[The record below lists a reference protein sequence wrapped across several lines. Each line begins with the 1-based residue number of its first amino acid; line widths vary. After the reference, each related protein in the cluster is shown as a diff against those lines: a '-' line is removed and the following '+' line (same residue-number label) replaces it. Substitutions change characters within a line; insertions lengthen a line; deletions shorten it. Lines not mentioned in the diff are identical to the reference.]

1 MTVSSSTA
9 ANVRELLAPRVPR
22 LLTAGDSADH
32 EPLGGD
38 GLGLDSIAIAEALL
52 ECERQFGVR
61 LTDLLDGAPVTIAR
75 IAQRVEQDSA
85 S

>member
-1 MTVSSSTA
+1 MTVSTSSVA
-9 ANVRELLAPRVPR
+9 SVREVLAVRVPR
-22 LLTAGDSADH
+22 LLLAGDSADH
-32 EPLGGD
+32 LPLGSD

-52 ECERQFGVR
+52 DCERRFRIR

-75 IAQRVEQDSA
+75 IAARVEQDPA

>member
-1 MTVSSSTA
+1 MTVSSSSVVS
-9 ANVRELLAPRVPR
+9 VREVLAVRMPR
-22 LLTAGDSADH
+22 LLRAGDAADH
-32 EPLGGD
+32 LPLGSD

-52 ECERQFGVR
+52 DCERRFGVR

-75 IAQRVEQDSA
+75 IAARVDQDQA